1 MSLPGGGAAIAME
14 NLDIGG
20 GLSTHAAAL
29 GDQLARSAL
38 FHPSPLLRL
47 LFNGKDIENWI
58 KIVD

>member
-47 LFNGKDIENWI
+47 LFNGKDIEN
-58 KIVD
+58 